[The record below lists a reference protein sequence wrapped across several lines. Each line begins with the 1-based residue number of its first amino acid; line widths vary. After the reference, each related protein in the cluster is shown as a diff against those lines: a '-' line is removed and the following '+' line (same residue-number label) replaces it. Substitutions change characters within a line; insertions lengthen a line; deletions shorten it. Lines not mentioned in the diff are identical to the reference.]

1 MGIVQIV
8 DCLTFF
14 LDIYCQKK
22 GVPLI
27 HKTFSGGL

>member
-8 DCLTFF
+8 DSLNFF
-14 LDIYCQKK
+14 FYIYCQKK

-27 HKTFSGGL
+27 HKTYSGGL